1 MDAPVTPAGVLTC
14 QAQDEGLD
22 RAAGSW
28 AAGTLAS
35 GDGGVTAAREV
46 AVPAQD
52 RVRGDDQMQ
61 LPQPGAGESVQ
72 QSGEQSAVYR
82 GEAWLAGRNSTNDH
96 LGVPVRW
103 SSAVLEDL
111 QVTGHG

>member
-1 MDAPVTPAGVLTC
+1 MP
-14 QAQDEGLD
+14 
-22 RAAGSW
+22 
-28 AAGTLAS
+28 
-35 GDGGVTAAREV
+35 AAREV

-82 GEAWLAGRNSTNDH
+82 GEAWLAGLPLQDRELVAQRQD
-96 LGVPVRW
+96 LDVLVGVAHR
-103 SSAVLEDL
+103 
-111 QVTGHG
+111 